1 MNGLAHRHTDRQLL
15 ISYIMSSAT
24 ELKKTVAVWNGEV
37 LEVMSANRC
46 IVLRTQCSVHDHNHW
61 WLRQTP
67 TMALPPS
74 HLQLLVSSRPGR
86 YACTS
91 YLIAVPG
98 VPRTH
103 LLYRIIRA
111 PCERRSADWRCS
123 RMLEKSTNKKL
134 AWLNWTYYSLHLKS
148 SSQNRSRWR
157 QPEETA
163 VPLSSLKGTWWWR
176 WRWWRQE
183 NNSVLYRVS
192 LWLLAD
198 CIFFIFY
205 ASDWLPPL
213 EQCWRHSVFGLSV
226 RACVR
231 AWSHTKTISYK
242 PLVGISS
249 NLSFLSSWEH
259 K

>member
-15 ISYIMSSAT
+15 TSYIMSSAT
-24 ELKKTVAVWNGEV
+24 ELKK
-37 LEVMSANRC
+37 NRRSLKQRSIRSDVSKPVHC
-46 IVLRTQCSVHDHNHW
+46 ITHSVFSTRPQSLMTTSDSDDGPA
-61 WLRQTP
+61 T
-67 TMALPPS
+67 LPPPVTCLITTRPLRLYVLFDRS
-74 HLQLLVSSRPGR
+74 ARSTPDASIIQDHSR
-86 YACTS
+86 
-91 YLIAVPG
+91 
-98 VPRTH
+98 
-103 LLYRIIRA
+103 
-111 PCERRSADWRCS
+111 ADWRCS

-198 CIFFIFY
+198 CIFYFLCLRLT
-205 ASDWLPPL
+205 ATVRTVL
-213 EQCWRHSVFGLSV
+213 EAFCFRTVS
-226 RACVR
+226 ACVR
-231 AWSHTKTISYK
+231 PCVITY
-242 PLVGISS
+242 
-249 NLSFLSSWEH
+249 
-259 K
+259 